1 MDVLVCLLF
10 LLVAAIES
18 QTIFAERPQET
29 CEKNGMYNNRC
40 KYDKAFKKY
49 SLDLDRLFH

>member
-40 KYDKAFKKY
+40 KYDKAFKEY
-49 SLDLDRLFH
+49 SLDSS